1 MVTNA
6 SRFERQVLLL
16 YGGTDAL
23 LFYAALSV
31 VSLTRLDTL
40 HRIDFTLL
48 QRDRAICTILF
59 LVTSI
64 FAGCYKPSR
73 ITDRFDGAYSS
84 LVSLAAAGIALLS
97 LTALLPT
104 GVRVIS
110 RLELAMALGVSAL
123 VIPTWRFLATGFIA
137 RLEPLH
143 RFFYIL
149 GSQTEGKRLE
159 AIIAKDSTAKAE
171 ALYVTLEEFKRL
183 QDERA
188 EHSEKNADPREDVI
202 ISYGS
207 DPPEDLVKLLEYCE
221 GHCRRCFL
229 HPSVNDTLFL
239 SQSKLVAIAGIPL
252 LEVGNLQSAPYSY
265 LKRLIDFAVA
275 LLVLVVVSPLCLL
288 TAIAVKLNSSGPVI
302 YSQER
307 LGRYGRKFR
316 IYKFRSMIVDAEKK
330 TGPVWATAK
339 DTRVTPVGRFIRRHR
354 IDEIPQMLNVLKGDM
369 SLVGPRPERPHFHNE
384 FGKILPLFDKRLVVR
399 PGVSSLSH
407 VLGSYSSEPSDRL
420 RYDLIYI
427 SSMSFFTD
435 LKILVATVRV
445 VLGARGAH

>member
-16 YGGTDAL
+16 YAGTDAL
-23 LFYAALSV
+23 LFYSALSL
-31 VSLTRLDTL
+31 VSLARLDTL
-40 HRIDFTLL
+40 HRFDFVLL

-59 LVTSI
+59 VLAAI
-64 FAGCYKPSR
+64 FAGCYKSSR
-73 ITDRFDGAYSS
+73 ITDRFDGVYSTI
-84 LVSLAAAGIALLS
+84 VSLAAAGIAMLT
-97 LTALLPT
+97 LTALLPS
-104 GVRVIS
+104 GIRVVS
-110 RLELAMALGVSAL
+110 RLDLAMALGLSA
-123 VIPTWRFLATGFIA
+123 VIIPAWRFWATGFIS

-159 AIIAKDSTAKAE
+159 AVIAEDSTTE
-171 ALYVTLEEFKRL
+171 ALYVTLEEFKRR
-183 QDERA
+183 QDERV
-188 EHSEKNADPREDVI
+188 EHSRNDANPREDVI

-207 DPPEDLVKLLEYCE
+207 DPQEDLVKLLEYCE

-229 HPSVNDTLFL
+229 HPSIDDTLFL

-265 LKRLIDFAVA
+265 LKRLIDFVVA
-275 LLVLVVVSPLCLL
+275 LLVLVAVSPLCLL
-288 TAIAVKLNSSGPVI
+288 TAIAVKLTSSGPVI

-307 LGRYGRKFR
+307 LGRYGRKFS

-330 TGPVWATAK
+330 TGPVWAKAK

-354 IDEIPQMLNVLKGDM
+354 IDEIPQLLNVLKGDM
-369 SLVGPRPERPHFHNE
+369 SLVGPRPERPHFHEE

-407 VLGSYSSEPSDRL
+407 VLGSYSSEPGDRL